1 MAYAVVMAGGNGTRL
16 WPRVR
21 TKSPKHLLRLGDR
34 TLLERALERAN
45 ALVGWDSVYVTTNES
60 LLETIKNHIASRTPL
75 APCNVYTEPAVKDT
89 GPAIGLMAIR
99 IAAWDPDAVIAF
111 LPADHVIMDEVEFSK
126 VLQVAF
132 RAGKSVDGLV
142 VIGIPADEAR
152 TCYGYIKQG
161 RSLYV
166 EDGQPVYKVERFRE
180 KPNSQRAEKYVRQEE
195 YLWNSGIVVGRADVI
210 LQLLKDHNP
219 R

>member
-75 APCNVYTEPAVKDT
+75 PRV
-89 GPAIGLMAIR
+89 MSIR
-99 IAAWDPDAVIAF
+99 N
-111 LPADHVIMDEVEFSK
+111 
-126 VLQVAF
+126 Q
-132 RAGKSVDGLV
+132 
-142 VIGIPADEAR
+142 
-152 TCYGYIKQG
+152 Q
-161 RSLYV
+161 
-166 EDGQPVYKVERFRE
+166 
-180 KPNSQRAEKYVRQEE
+180 
-195 YLWNSGIVVGRADVI
+195 
-210 LQLLKDHNP
+210 
-219 R
+219 